1 MKKPLFVLYLSA
13 AVWMLLVAGCVK
25 TGYYPAKGAE
35 KYPPTRDLVVLKY
48 YPDQP
53 YIVIGTLR
61 ARGIS
66 QEKILAALRE
76 KAMKYGAEGIIV
88 KPGTEIG
95 NEYVSERRSEFKNSE
110 LLVEAI
116 AFRYKK
122 LDQR

>member
-13 AVWMLLVAGCVK
+13 AVWMLTVAGCVK
-25 TGYYPAKGAE
+25 ISYYPTKGVE

-61 ARGIS
+61 ARGVS
-66 QEKILAALRE
+66 QEKILALLRE
-76 KAMKYGAEGIIV
+76 KAMLYGAEGIIV
-88 KPGTEIG
+88 KPAAEVG
-95 NEYVSERRSEFKNSE
+95 NEYVSERRSEFKNIE

-122 LDQR
+122 PDQH

>member
-1 MKKPLFVLYLSA
+1 MKKKLLFLYLSA
-13 AVWMLLVAGCVK
+13 AVWMLTVAGCVK
-25 TGYYPAKGAE
+25 TAYYPAKGAE

-61 ARGIS
+61 ASGVS
-66 QEKILAALRE
+66 PEKILAALRE
-76 KAMKYGAEGIIV
+76 KALDYGAEGIIV
-88 KPGTEIG
+88 KPAAEVG
-95 NEYVSERRSEFKNSE
+95 NEYASERRSEFKNTE

-122 LDQR
+122 PDQH